1 MITSLW
7 VVGLLVAVNIAIS
20 IAFLVAWARNFAET
34 VQFTRTG
41 LPIIA
46 LFAGAEIVMFGLVG
60 QEMVDK
66 SPLTIIAVNAIT
78 AVRIYAFTVVGL
90 LLAQRLNDHYSR
102 FMRPVSDVRVRT
114 SYGISAPTGKT
125 LAVAVLA
132 TVFMIVASVI
142 LFVITKPAIGAAFR
156 TPEDLSTEVSLTAVF
171 AVSAVAFAEEII
183 FRLGLQN
190 GLTYL
195 WRWSEH
201 GHHWAVL
208 ATSTLW
214 TAAYIGSLDPN
225 WVKMVQVFIFGLI
238 LGQMNRK
245 LGVIPC
251 IVTHVLF
258 NATMFFVSSELVR
271 QGVISIGPTP

>member
-7 VVGLLVAVNIAIS
+7 VVGLLAAANIAIS
-20 IAFLVAWARNFAET
+20 IAFLVAWVRNFAET
-34 VQFTRTG
+34 GQFTRAG
-41 LPIIA
+41 LAIIA
-46 LFAGAEIVMFGLVG
+46 IFVVAEIVMIGLVG
-60 QEMVDK
+60 QE
-66 SPLTIIAVNAIT
+66 IADRSTLNIVTVNAIT

-90 LLAQRLNDHYSR
+90 LLAQRLNEHYSR
-102 FMRPVSDVRVRT
+102 FMQPISDVRMRT
-114 SYGISAPTGKT
+114 AYGISTPTGKT

-132 TVFMIVASVI
+132 TVFMIATSVI
-142 LFVITKPAIGAAFR
+142 LFMITKPAIGAAFQ
-156 TPEDLSTEVSLTAVF
+156 TPEEMSTEVSLTAVF

-183 FRLGLQN
+183 YRLGLQN

-208 ATSTLW
+208 VTSAFW
-214 TAAYIGSLDPN
+214 AAAHIGSLDPN
-225 WVKMVQVFIFGLI
+225 WVKMVQVFVFGLI
-238 LGQMNRK
+238 LGQMNRQF
-245 LGVIPC
+245 GVFPC

-271 QGVISIGPTP
+271 HGIISMGPTP